1 MWELQEQ
8 VDRLVDQY
16 FEDSSAVRVNAEAIG
31 LDGRAGSV
39 FVSTEECWIAVVGS
53 TRQIDYYGGFEYV
66 HIEHRVTIGD
76 ATFFCDDSNRVAEAL
91 EYYNDLQAN
100 QGEE

>member
-1 MWELQEQ
+1 MWEILEQ
-8 VDRLVDQY
+8 AEQLVDQY

-31 LDGRAGSV
+31 LDNRAGSV

-53 TRQIDYYGGFEYV
+53 TRQIDYYGGFEYID
-66 HIEHRVTIGD
+66 IENRLVIGD
-76 ATFFCDDSNRVAEAL
+76 ATFFCDDSDRVAEAL
-91 EYYNDLQAN
+91 EYYHDN